1 MAEEHQKAIDSQDQT
16 GGANVAPKKMT
27 WPELVGSTAEAAEK
41 KINEEIGDSIR
52 VQVVPPN
59 TFVTMDYNQRR
70 VRLYVDSS
78 GNVARTPRVG

>member
-1 MAEEHQKAIDSQDQT
+1 MAEEHGNANTSQDQN
-16 GGANVAPKKMT
+16 GRANAAPKKIT
-27 WPELVGSTAEAAEK
+27 WPELVGSTAEGAK
-41 KINEEIGDSIR
+41 QKVKEEFGDSIR

-59 TFVTMDYNQRR
+59 TFVTMDFDRQR